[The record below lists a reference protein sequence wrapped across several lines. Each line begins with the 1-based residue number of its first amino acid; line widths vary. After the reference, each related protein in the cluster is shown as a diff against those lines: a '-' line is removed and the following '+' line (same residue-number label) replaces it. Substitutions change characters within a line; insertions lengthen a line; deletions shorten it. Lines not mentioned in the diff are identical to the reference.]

1 MRKRYLFWSGLVLL
15 AILST
20 LVVWQ
25 VSFTFGDYG
34 PENVAQTFVFWAV
47 STLIFLLTVT
57 LGFMLFRT
65 GVKLY
70 FERQANREGSRIK
83 TKLLAGAL
91 ALSLLPVV
99 FLALF
104 SYVIL
109 NRNVEKWFSRPA
121 EGIRTDLVES
131 GNALAGEVRGRANAL
146 ANWIALLPE
155 VDAGTADFERLCRD
169 NGIASLE
176 IVSPGAKPNMVC
188 PPQPGSTT
196 LYAASAPLRH
206 GTLVLGVRSAADL
219 QRTQSEI
226 ARYMAEYA
234 QLAGQ
239 KKNIRTLYLLFI
251 VAIALFILFVATW
264 IALLLSRQIISP
276 ISALLVAAGEV
287 RKGNLG
293 HRVRA
298 KAIDELATLVRAFNE
313 MMQELE
319 ANSHELENRRRFTET
334 ILESI
339 PTGVLSVSADGRIQ
353 RVNRALQGLLP
364 QQQVER
370 AVHLSDLFS
379 KEDAAEIQYL
389 MKRARRTG
397 LAASQIDVQSPAQVL
412 HLAVTVS
419 ALPQQPPAEQG
430 FVVVLEDTSELLRAQ
445 KAAAWH
451 EVARRI
457 AHELKNPLT
466 PIALS
471 AERIG
476 RILDRMG
483 DRTGD
488 RMGDR
493 DVLKPD
499 SERRVLTAD
508 SERRVL
514 TADSERILRECA
526 RTISREVESVKSLA
540 DEFSQFSRF
549 PAAQPVPSDLN
560 EIVKHALAVFLG
572 RLDDID
578 LRVELAPDLPPVHV
592 DPDQFKRVVVNLVD
606 NAAEAMRESLVKRLL
621 LRTHLAAPDSI
632 ELLIADT
639 GCGISP
645 EDKEKLFLPYFST
658 KGRGTGLGLAIV
670 SHILSEHG
678 ARVRVEDN
686 RPNGARFYVD
696 VPAAVAAE
704 AEARA

>member
-1 MRKRYLFWSGLVLL
+1 LALL
-15 AILST
+15 AILLT

-25 VSFTFGDYG
+25 VSFSFGEYG
-34 PENVAQTFVFWAV
+34 PATALQTFVLWAV

-70 FERQANREGSRIK
+70 LERQANKEGSRIK
-83 TKLLAGAL
+83 TRLLAGAL

-121 EGIRTDLVES
+121 EGIRTDLVQS
-131 GNALAGEVRGRANAL
+131 NRALSAEVQGRADAL
-146 ANWIALLPE
+146 THWIASMPE
-155 VDAGTADFERLCRD
+155 VEAGTADFVRLCRE
-169 NGIASLE
+169 NNIAALE
-176 IVSPGAKPNMVC
+176 ITGRGTRTNQVC
-188 PPQPGSTT
+188 PLQAGTSALLTVT
-196 LYAASAPLRH
+196 APLGR
-206 GTLVLGVRSAADL
+206 GTLTLAVRPAADL
-219 QRTQSEI
+219 EKTQTEI
-226 ARYMAEYA
+226 DRYMAEYN

-264 IALLLSRQIISP
+264 IALLFSRQIISP
-276 ISALLVAAGEV
+276 ISALLVAASEV
-287 RKGNLG
+287 RKGNLNY
-293 HRVRA
+293 RVRA

-319 ANSHELENRRRFTET
+319 ANSRELETRRRFTET

-339 PTGVLSVSADGRIQ
+339 PTGVLSVSAEGRIQ

-364 QQQVER
+364 QEQVDR

-379 KEDAAEIQYL
+379 REDTAEIRYL

-397 LAASQIDVQSPAQVL
+397 VAASQIDVQSPAQVL

-419 ALPQQPPAEQG
+419 ALPAQPSAEQG

-476 RILDRMG
+476 RILDRVG
-483 DRTGD
+483 EQGGWT
-488 RMGDR
+488 
-493 DVLKPD
+493 PD
-499 SERRVLTAD
+499 AQRV
-508 SERRVL
+508 
-514 TADSERILRECA
+514 LRECA
-526 RTISREVESVKSLA
+526 RTISREVESVKALA

-578 LRVELAPDLPPVHV
+578 LRVELEPGLPPVHV
-592 DPDQFKRVVVNLVD
+592 DPEQFKRVVVNLVD
-606 NAAEAMRESLVKRLL
+606 NAAEAMRDTPVKRLL
-621 LRTHLAAPDSI
+621 IRTQTATPDSI
-632 ELLIADT
+632 EMLVADT
-639 GCGISP
+639 GCGVSP

-686 RPNGARFYVD
+686 RPAGARFYVD

>member
-1 MRKRYLFWSGLVLL
+1 MRKRYLFWSGLALL
-15 AILST
+15 AILLT

-25 VSFTFGDYG
+25 VSFTFGEYG
-34 PENVAQTFVFWAV
+34 PATALQTFVFWAV

-70 FERQANREGSRIK
+70 LERQANQEGSRIK
-83 TKLLAGAL
+83 TRLLAGAL

-121 EGIRTDLVES
+121 EGIRTDLVQLNRALSAEAQ
-131 GNALAGEVRGRANAL
+131 GRADALAGWIASMPEVRS
-146 ANWIALLPE
+146 
-155 VDAGTADFERLCRD
+155 GTADFATLCRE
-169 NGIASLE
+169 NNIAALE
-176 IVSPGAKPNMVC
+176 ITTPGVPPNQVC
-188 PPQPGSTT
+188 PLQAGTSGLMTAT
-196 LYAASAPLRH
+196 VPLTR
-206 GTLVLGVRSAADL
+206 GTLVLAVRLGADL
-219 QRTQSEI
+219 EKTQTEI
-226 ARYMAEYA
+226 DRYMAEYN

-239 KKNIRTLYLLFI
+239 KKNIRTMYLLFI

-276 ISALLVAAGEV
+276 ISALLVAASEV
-287 RKGNLG
+287 RKGNLSY
-293 HRVRA
+293 RARA

-339 PTGVLSVSADGRIQ
+339 PTGVLSVSAEGRIQ

-364 QQQVER
+364 QKQVDR
-370 AVHLSDLFS
+370 AVHLDDLFS
-379 KEDAAEIQYL
+379 HEDAAEIQYL

-397 LAASQIDVQSPAQVL
+397 LAASQLDVKSPTQVL

-419 ALPQQPPAEQG
+419 ALPAQPPAEQG

-476 RILDRMG
+476 RILDRIG
-483 DRTGD
+483 
-488 RMGDR
+488 
-493 DVLKPD
+493 
-499 SERRVLTAD
+499 ERGGWTAD
-508 SERRVL
+508 SQRV
-514 TADSERILRECA
+514 LRECA
-526 RTISREVESVKSLA
+526 RTISREVESVKTLA

-572 RLDDID
+572 RLDEID
-578 LRVELAPDLPPVHV
+578 LRVELEPGLPPVHV
-592 DPDQFKRVVVNLVD
+592 DPEQFKRVVVNLVD
-606 NAAEAMRESLVKRLL
+606 NAAEAMRDAPVKRLL
-621 LRTHLAAPDSI
+621 IRTSIVSPDTI
-632 ELLIADT
+632 EVLVADT
-639 GCGISP
+639 GCGVSP

-686 RPNGARFYVD
+686 RPAGTRFYVD

>member
-1 MRKRYLFWSGLVLL
+1 MRKRYLFWSGLALL
-15 AILST
+15 AILLT

-25 VSFTFGDYG
+25 VSFSFGEYG
-34 PENVAQTFVFWAV
+34 PADAPQTFVFWAV

-70 FERQANREGSRIK
+70 LERQANREGSRIK
-83 TKLLAGAL
+83 TKMLAGAL

-99 FLALF
+99 FLGLF

-121 EGIRTDLVES
+121 EGIRTDLVQS
-131 GNALAGEVRGRANAL
+131 SRALSAEVQGRANIMARWV
-146 ANWIALLPE
+146 ASLPE
-155 VDAGTADFERLCRD
+155 VDADGVNYATLCRE
-169 NGIASLE
+169 NNIASLE
-176 IVSPGAKPNMVC
+176 IRRPGAPPNIVC
-188 PPQPGSTT
+188 PLQPGTT
-196 LYAASAPLRH
+196 DVYIATSPLRD
-206 GTLVLGVRSAADL
+206 GTLVLAVRSAIDM
-219 QRTQSEI
+219 QKTQSEI
-226 ARYMAEYA
+226 DRYMTEYS
-234 QLAGQ
+234 QLAAQ
-239 KKNIRTLYLLFI
+239 KKNIRTMYLLFI
-251 VAIALFILFVATW
+251 LAIALFILFVATW

-319 ANSHELENRRRFTET
+319 ANSRELENRRRFTEA

-339 PTGVLSVSADGRIQ
+339 PTGVLSVNAEGRIQ

-364 QQQVER
+364 QEHVER
-370 AVHLSDLFS
+370 AAHLSDLFS
-379 KEDAAEIQYL
+379 REDASEIQYL

-397 LAASQIDVQSPAQVL
+397 IAASQIEVHTPAQVL

-419 ALPQQPPAEQG
+419 ALPAQPPAEQS

-471 AERIG
+471 AERIT

-483 DRTGD
+483 ERLPG
-488 RMGDR
+488 
-493 DVLKPD
+493 LPPD
-499 SERRVLTAD
+499 SQ
-508 SERRVL
+508 
-514 TADSERILRECA
+514 RILRECA
-526 RTISREVESVKSLA
+526 RTISREVESVKTLA

-549 PAAQPVPSDLN
+549 PAAQPVPCDIN
-560 EIVKHALAVFLG
+560 QIVKDALAVFLG
-572 RLDDID
+572 RLDEID
-578 LRVELAPDLPPVHV
+578 LRIELAPGLPPIHA
-592 DPDQFKRVVVNLVD
+592 DPEQLKRVIVNLVD
-606 NAAEAMRESLVKRLL
+606 NAAEAMRDVPVKRMLV
-621 LRTHLAAPDSI
+621 RTAPSSHDSI
-632 ELLIADT
+632 ELLVADT

-686 RPNGARFYVD
+686 RPAGARFYVD
-696 VPAAVAAE
+696 IPATVAAE

>member
-1 MRKRYLFWSGLVLL
+1 MRKRYLFWSGLALL
-15 AILST
+15 AIL
-20 LVVWQ
+20 LPLIVWQ
-25 VSFTFGDYG
+25 VSFSFGDYG
-34 PENVAQTFVFWAV
+34 PTTTAQTFIFWAV

-70 FERQANREGSRIK
+70 LERQANREGSRIK
-83 TKLLAGAL
+83 TKLLAAAL

-121 EGIRTDLVES
+121 EGIRANLS
-131 GNALAGEVRGRANAL
+131 RSNAALSSEVQGRASAL
-146 ANWIALLPE
+146 VRWIAELPE
-155 VDAGTADFERLCRD
+155 VDAGGVNYAVLCRE
-169 NGIASLE
+169 NNIASLE
-176 IVSPGAKPNMVC
+176 IRRPGAPSNIVC
-188 PPQPGSTT
+188 PLQPGTTGLFTAST
-196 LYAASAPLRH
+196 PMRD
-206 GTLVLGVRSAADL
+206 GTLVLAVRSAADM

-226 ARYMAEYA
+226 DRYMAEYS
-234 QLAGQ
+234 QLAAQ
-239 KKNIRTLYLLFI
+239 KKNIRTMYLLFI

-264 IALLLSRQIISP
+264 FALLLSRQLISP

-319 ANSHELENRRRFTET
+319 ANSHELESRRRFTET

-364 QQQVER
+364 PEQVER
-370 AVHLSDLFS
+370 AVNIGDLFS
-379 KEDAAEIQYL
+379 RDDAAEIAYL

-397 LAASQIDVQSPAQVL
+397 IAASQIEVSTPTQVL

-419 ALPQQPPAEQG
+419 ALPAQPPAGQG

-483 DRTGD
+483 DRDILTH
-488 RMGDR
+488 
-493 DVLKPD
+493 D
-499 SERRVLTAD
+499 SH
-508 SERRVL
+508 
-514 TADSERILRECA
+514 RILRECA
-526 RTISREVESVKSLA
+526 RTISREVESVKTLA

-549 PAAQPVPSDLN
+549 PAAQPVPSDIN
-560 EIVKHALAVFLG
+560 EIVKNALAVFLG
-572 RLDDID
+572 RLEGID
-578 LRVELAPDLPPVHV
+578 LRVELAEDLPSICV
-592 DPDQFKRVVVNLVD
+592 DPEQFKRVVVNLVD
-606 NAAEAMRESLVKRLL
+606 NAAEAMRDVPVKRMLV
-621 LRTHLAAPDSI
+621 RTIPSSSDSI
-632 ELLIADT
+632 ELMVADT

-645 EDKEKLFLPYFST
+645 QDKEKLFLPYFST

-678 ARVRVEDN
+678 ARIRVEDN
-686 RPNGARFYVD
+686 RPAGARFYVD
-696 VPAAVAAE
+696 IPVTVAAE